1 MSWHDW
7 GWADRAPRVPA
18 HLVRQSA
25 PPDPRGQGGL
35 QGARGGECRAH
46 ISGALKPSMQEQ
58 RVTLLYLCHSQEY
71 KDYPTFLSILKSTHE
86 YLDSLAA
93 PVSANNK
100 PAEPAVN

>member
-1 MSWHDW
+1 
-7 GWADRAPRVPA
+7 
-18 HLVRQSA
+18 
-25 PPDPRGQGGL
+25 
-35 QGARGGECRAH
+35 
-46 ISGALKPSMQEQ
+46 MQEQ